1 MIRQDQ
7 LEEMADDYIRPP
19 IVIMPAEHADKL
31 TCRLCG
37 KKYISSG
44 KNDPGFCRE
53 CLREIDEENAML
65 VGGPLDG
72 EKAHQ

>member
-1 MIRQDQ
+1 MINQNQ
-7 LEEMADDYIRPP
+7 LEELSDDFIREP

-53 CLREIDEENAML
+53 CLREMDEENAML